1 MTEKFDFKTIYHQ
14 LISEDRDLRL
24 DAVDKLYVQYHIK
37 LKRYLQYKYPHMNDS
52 IEDIVQISFFK
63 IIEKKIS
70 PKNEIAIVGWLHTI
84 AELTASDEAKRFWR
98 KAEVSENSPLTDNMS
113 KMQQKYEQ
121 CTSELKRLN
130 DLPKISKKN
139 KIQISRLKV
148 QITGILNSLK
158 KMPKV
163 DELSM
168 KIKSGSLYSNECMH
182 EATVLFGIQY
192 PEEASILNAYRVGVS
207 SLDKKPT
214 KKNLEEIAIIYQ
226 KSVSNIKKIVT
237 NYSKK
242 WQETLTECLEN

>member
-1 MTEKFDFKTIYHQ
+1 MEKFNYKTVYHQ
-14 LISEDRDLRL
+14 LISEDLDLRK
-24 DAVDKLYVQYHIK
+24 DAVEKLYALYFKK
-37 LKRYLQYKYPHMNDS
+37 LKRYLQYKYPHINDS
-52 IEDIVQISFFK
+52 IEDIVQIAFFK

-70 PKNEIAIVGWLHTI
+70 PKSEFAISGWLHQI
-84 AELTASDEAKRFWR
+84 VDHTASDEAKRFWR
-98 KAEVSENSPLTDNMS
+98 KAEVSENTPLADNVS
-113 KMQQKYEQ
+113 RMQKKYEE
-121 CTSELKRLN
+121 CTSELTRLN
-130 DLPKISKKN
+130 ELPKLSEKN
-139 KIQISRLKV
+139 KTHISRLKV

-163 DELSM
+163 DEVSI

-182 EATVLFGIQY
+182 EATVLFNIQY
-192 PEEASILNAYRVGVS
+192 PEEAAILSSYRVGVS